1 MPKLIFPHGS
11 IRGMSH
17 ELRTP
22 LNGILGFAQVLEMA
36 AVDRDKRESV
46 GKIRKAGQHLL
57 GLINEVLE
65 ISRIEAE
72 RLSISPEAA
81 KISSAVQEALDLLTP
96 MASRRNIIFRDEIAL
111 DRRRHVLADQ
121 QRLKQVLLNL
131 ITNA

>member
-1 MPKLIFPHGS
+1 
-11 IRGMSH
+11 
-17 ELRTP
+17 
-22 LNGILGFAQVLEMA
+22 MA
-36 AVDRDKRESV
+36 ALDRDKRESV

-81 KISSAVQEALDLLTP
+81 KISSAVQDALDLLTP
-96 MASRRNIIFRDEIAL
+96 MASRRNIMVRDEIAL
-111 DRRRHVLADQ
+111 GRRRHVLADQ

-131 ITNA
+131 ITNARFRGIDRRC